1 MASPPGHGTLSPTC
15 PEARSRVR
23 SVLQPLC
30 DTLPEQQ
37 AALLQQDACL
47 ITSELVTNAMLHAGG
62 VRDFEVRVEGQSL
75 IICVGDHSPTPPT
88 PRTPAPAVPGGH
100 GWLVVRRLST
110 GLSVEPDAHGKIIRV
125 ILDASRTAG

>member
-1 MASPPGHGTLSPTC
+1 MATPPGHGTTSLTC
-15 PEARSRVR
+15 PEARSHVR

-62 VRDFEVRVEGQSL
+62 VREFDAGLQGQVLTIRVS
-75 IICVGDHSPTPPT
+75 DHSTTPPT
-88 PRTPAPAVPGGH
+88 PRPHAPAVPGGH
-100 GWLVVRRLST
+100 GWLVVQRLST
-110 GLSVEPDAHGKIIRV
+110 DVSVEPDAHGKTIRV
-125 ILDASRTAG
+125 TLDASRMTG